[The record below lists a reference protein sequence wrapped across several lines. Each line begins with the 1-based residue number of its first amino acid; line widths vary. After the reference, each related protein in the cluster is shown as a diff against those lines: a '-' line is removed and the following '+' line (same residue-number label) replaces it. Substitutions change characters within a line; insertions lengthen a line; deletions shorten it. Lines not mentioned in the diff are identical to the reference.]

1 MSEKEIIRVKD
12 AILLDDRRGQSRRVE
27 GKVCPTTQPQRRNWV
42 GRRTTP
48 HNYFVGE
55 RERRKNKT
63 LAENMDKHFS
73 ARRTKHNYDSPPL
86 PKKLVYIKVE
96 PEPHDGFTKLEF
108 PACPYQ
114 KNDILELGEEWAEEY
129 GCQYLTKDMDTS
141 DPIQPASTCPSEL
154 CKKITVDKVI
164 GVEEVVTPVF
174 KEKVYPA
181 CGIACDRKW
190 HWLILGD
197 EI

>member
-1 MSEKEIIRVKD
+1 MTNTHKVQGIIQ
-12 AILLDDRRGQSRRVE
+12 DDRREEQVEEIGYLPTVRNGEKIFNGSRDC
-27 GKVCPTTQPQRRNWV
+27 K
-42 GRRTTP
+42 

-73 ARRTKHNYDSPPL
+73 ARRTKHNYDSPPK
-86 PKKLVYIKVE
+86 PKLLVYVKVE
-96 PEPHDGFTKLEF
+96 PDPTCKMGERECQSLLRHG
-108 PACPYQ
+108 CPYQ
-114 KNDILELGEEWAEEY
+114 KDDILELG
-129 GCQYLTKDMDTS
+129 DMT
-141 DPIQPASTCPSEL
+141 I
-154 CKKITVDKVI
+154 KVDKVI

-190 HWLILGD
+190 HWAILG
-197 EI
+197 EEV